1 MKKTQSP
8 AQKRQETLKVF
19 FAYCCETYKNKLEGN
34 DELLQQVYNI
44 IAKMHGK
51 GYMDFFYGNTRNNGI
66 YLKMLEDFCENEPIK
81 STVNK
86 NIYKSINQH
95 KNILLLGTFR
105 NWKIRQTS
113 NEIIKLINEK
123 L

>member
-8 AQKRQETLKVF
+8 SQKRLKTLKVF

-34 DELLQQVYNI
+34 DVLLQQVYNI
-44 IAKMHGK
+44 IAKMHGA
-51 GYMDFFYGNTRNNGI
+51 GYMNLFYGNTRNNGI
-66 YLKMLEDFCENEPIK
+66 YIKTLQDFCQNKPIK
-81 STVNK
+81 GRV
-86 NIYKSINQH
+86 
-95 KNILLLGTFR
+95 FR
-105 NWKIRQTS
+105 NWKIRQAS

>member
-8 AQKRQETLKVF
+8 AQKRQAHLNLF
-19 FAYCCETYKNKLEGN
+19 FDYCCETYKNNLKGN
-34 DELLQQVYNI
+34 NKLLQQVYNI
-44 IAKMHGK
+44 IAKKHGE
-51 GYMDFFYGNTRNNGI
+51 GYMDLFYGNTRNNGI
-66 YLKMLEDFCENEPIK
+66 YIKVLQDFCQNKPIK
-81 STVNK
+81 GKVNV
-86 NIYKSINQH
+86 
-95 KNILLLGTFR
+95 FR